1 MSPEP
6 SPLPP
11 PGDDSVSGRKRP
23 VSRIS
28 ISLPED
34 LLEDLDQMVQARGFS
49 SRSHAV
55 STILHRS
62 MVEDRHETGDH
73 VMAGTITLFYDH
85 LANGLQDRLAALQR
99 RHIAEVI
106 SSLHVHLM
114 QNQTLEVILVQ
125 GPARKLQAIADTMIT
140 ERGVLSGRLEL
151 AAALIPQIHPF
162 GGAKAAE
169 D

>member
-1 MSPEP
+1 MSLDPTT
-6 SPLPP
+6 PLA
-11 PGDDSVSGRKRP
+11 DDIDPARKRP

-34 LLEDLDQMVQARGFS
+34 LLEDLDGMVQARGFS
-49 SRSHAV
+49 SRSQAV

-62 MVEDRHETGDH
+62 LVEHRHETGDH
-73 VMAGTITLFYDH
+73 VMVGTITLFYDH
-85 LANGLQDRLAALQR
+85 LANGLQDRLAELQR
-99 RHIAEVI
+99 RNIAEVI

-114 QNQTLEVILVQ
+114 HNQTLEVILVQ
-125 GPARKLQAIADTMIT
+125 GPAGKLQAIADAMIT

-162 GGAKAAE
+162 ADPKR